1 MPKKVS
7 SGQKTEGDRRLFAG
21 RGFPKAVIG
30 ERYNKKEVYK
40 IAKPAFIRTSI
51 ASYAVTF
58 NSLSFPVLQLV
69 PRPPLQLVPRTS
81 PSLSSTVETGSFILA
96 TVCRIGTWS
105 RKTWN
110 KAANLE
116 GTAYLITGSQSDALS
131 NTKIVVRLSQR
142 RRTFSIAGARL
153 VWHHHNWP

>member
-21 RGFPKAVIG
+21 RGFPRAVIG
-30 ERYNKKEVYK
+30 EWYNKKEVHK
-40 IAKPAFIRTSI
+40 IAKAAFIRTSI
-51 ASYAVTF
+51 AAYAVTF
-58 NSLSFPVLQLV
+58 NSLSPPVLQLVPRPLLQLVPRPPLQLV

-81 PSLSSTVETGSFILA
+81 PSLGSTVETGSFILA
-96 TVCRIGTWS
+96 TVSRIGTWS

-116 GTAYLITGSQSDALS
+116 GTAYLITGSQSDVLFPYYRS
-131 NTKIVVRLSQR
+131 
-142 RRTFSIAGARL
+142 
-153 VWHHHNWP
+153 